1 MKTLIPTI
9 LITSTLPL
17 LASHAQTK
25 EVEELLVEGE
35 LRQKPVLEYSNSI
48 TLLDDEQ
55 IRLRETR
62 NLDDLLNLSPNV
74 NYSTGASRGRFIQI
88 RGIGERSQF
97 VSPIN
102 PSVGVIADGI
112 DFTGIATG
120 VTALDAQQV
129 EIFRGPQGTLYGAN
143 ALAGLINV
151 VGHAPGDEF
160 EGAIALGIG
169 NYDSYTFSAKA
180 SIPFSEQI
188 RNRIAIQ
195 QFNSDGFIEN
205 AFLQRED
212 TNNLD
217 EFSLRNQ
224 FAVSLDGFNLS
235 VTSYVIDIDNGY
247 DAFSLDNTRTTL
259 SDQPGHDRLELIAN
273 ALKIEVDTM
282 PWASWQT
289 IVSHVNAQTEYGYDE
304 DWAFREICA
313 IDSDCAFFQYS
324 TTDNYE
330 RDNRNVSLDTRLVSK
345 NANDELNWVL
355 GFYLRNQR
363 VDLLRTQTNN
373 DPSGESFYE
382 PVSNPAFTLYTSEFE
397 TLNTALYAQ
406 VDIPLTAKLTL
417 VTGLRAEHREADFID
432 SDGAQ
437 FSPEEFLLGGRISLE
452 YQPQDSSLFYA
463 LLSRGY
469 KAGGFNAD
477 VEVPVENRE
486 FDTETMW
493 NYELG
498 YKGNWLDGKF
508 VTQLSAFYQDRKD
521 VQSSQSRGV
530 ITAENEPPDFP
541 QFTANAAAGVNYGI
555 EAELLWQVMEQIEIY
570 SAIGLLEADYTKY
583 FNGAH
588 VDSDTDLFGTDQSD
602 VEGKKDLSGRDQA
615 HAPNYQ
621 YLLGAHYRINQ
632 HVYLRPEIE
641 GKDAFYFSDSHDE
654 RSESYALFN
663 LRIGYEQANWSVSL
677 WGKNLN
683 DEDVATRGFY
693 FSNDFGNDPRKFY
706 APEAYT
712 QLGAPRTF
720 GITGSYQF

>member
-9 LITSTLPL
+9 LMTSALPL
-17 LASHAQTK
+17 LASHAK
-25 EVEELLVEGE
+25 AREVEELLVEGE

-48 TLLDDEQ
+48 TLLDDQQ

-62 NLDDLLNLSPNV
+62 NLEDLLNLSPNV
-74 NYSTGASRGRFIQI
+74 NYSSGASRGRFIQI

-120 VTALDAQQV
+120 ITALDAQQV

-151 VGHAPGDEF
+151 VGHTPGDEF
-160 EGAIALGIG
+160 EGAMEIGVG

-188 RNRIAIQ
+188 GNRIAIQ
-195 QFNSDGFIEN
+195 QFKSDGFIKN
-205 AFLQRED
+205 TFLQRED

-217 EFSLRNQ
+217 ELSLRNQ
-224 FAVSLDGFNLS
+224 FAVALDGFKLS
-235 VTSYVIDIDNGY
+235 VTTYAVDIDNGY

-273 ALKIEVDTM
+273 ALSIELDTM
-282 PWASWQT
+282 SWASWQT
-289 IVSHVNAQTEYGYDE
+289 NLSYVDAQTEYGYDE

-330 RDNRNVSLDTRLVSK
+330 RDNDNVSLDTRLVSK
-345 NANDELNWVL
+345 NTDDELNWVL
-355 GFYLRNQR
+355 GFYLRDQR
-363 VDLLRTQTNN
+363 VDLLRTYTNN
-373 DPSGESFYE
+373 DPNGDSFYAPINTPE
-382 PVSNPAFTLYTSEFE
+382 TTFYTSEFN
-397 TLNTALYAQ
+397 TLNTAIYGQ
-406 VDIPLTAKLTL
+406 IDMPLADQLTFIL
-417 VTGLRAEHREADFID
+417 GLRAENWEADFID
-432 SDGAQ
+432 SDGAK
-437 FSPEEFLLGGRISLE
+437 FAPDEFLFGGRLALE
-452 YQPQDSSLFYA
+452 YQLKQDTLLYA

-469 KAGGFNAD
+469 KVGGFNPEPD
-477 VEVPVENRE
+477 VPVESRE

-498 YKGNWLDGKF
+498 LKGNWLDGSLMA
-508 VTQLSAFYQDRKD
+508 QLSVFYQDRKD
-521 VQSSQSRGV
+521 IQSKQSEASQTDV
-530 ITAENEPPDFP
+530 TAFVELVD
-541 QFTANAAAGVNYGI
+541 NAASGINYGVETELMWQASEHLDLFTTLGI
-555 EAELLWQVMEQIEIY
+555 LKAE
-570 SAIGLLEADYTKY
+570 YTNY
-583 FNGAH
+583 VNGTH
-588 VDSDTDLFGTDQSD
+588 VDGI
-602 VEGKKDLSGRDQA
+602 KDMSGRDQA

-621 YLLGAHYRINQ
+621 FLIGAHYRINR
-632 HVYLRPEIE
+632 HLFIRPEIE

-654 RSESYALFN
+654 RSDSYALFN
-663 LRIGYEQANWSVSL
+663 LRIGYEQNNWSLAL
-677 WGKNLN
+677 WGKNIN
-683 DEDVATRGFY
+683 DHDVATRGFY
-693 FSNDFGNDPRKFY
+693 FSNAFGNDPRKFY
-706 APEAYT
+706 APEPYT

-720 GITGSYQF
+720 GITASYQF